1 MQTVTRDDLA
11 TQVLC
16 EARDVSHD
24 FLLPNRQA
32 IRVLE
37 GINLQIMPSEIVC
50 LLGPS
55 GCGKSTILRILAGL
69 VPPTRGEVFYHGE
82 SLHGLNP
89 GVAMVFQS
97 FALYPWMTVLGNV
110 QIVLRAAGLDP
121 LQVRERSSAVIRN
134 VGLAGS
140 EEAYPRELSGGMKQR
155 VGIARALALNPEV
168 LFMDEPFSQVD
179 ALTAESLRA
188 EVIDIWAVPGQH
200 PDSVVMVSHDI
211 REVVYMAD
219 RVVVLGANPGRIL
232 ATMENTLPRPR
243 NYSSPDA
250 VALVDRLHDIITGH
264 ALPDVA
270 PERGAAPGGEGP
282 VEPLPQ
288 VTTSEVVGLLEYL
301 DGRGGRQDIFRIAS
315 ETNREFG
322 RLIAVVEAAEMLNLV
337 DTPRRDVVLDAEGIR
352 LVRANAI
359 ERQRI
364 WREQLLKLRLFSEL
378 HAKLHARSGESLSMD
393 EVLGLIGDAMPY
405 EDSQQVFG
413 TLVRWA
419 RYGNLF
425 SYDEDRRILS
435 PQ

>member
-1 MQTVTRDDLA
+1 MQTVTRDDPT

-16 EARDVSHD
+16 EVRDVGHD
-24 FLLPNRQA
+24 FVLPNRMS

-37 GINLQIMPSEIVC
+37 GINLQIRPSEVVC

-69 VPPTRGEVFYHGE
+69 IVPTRGEVLYHGAT
-82 SLHGLNP
+82 LRGLNP

-97 FALYPWMTVLGNV
+97 FALLPWMTVLGNV

-121 LQVRERSSAVIRN
+121 QEVRERSSAVIGK

-155 VGIARALALNPEV
+155 VGIARALALNPEI

-188 EVIDIWAVPGQH
+188 EVIDIWAVKDQH

-232 ATMENTLPRPR
+232 AIVENTMPRPR
-243 NYSSPDA
+243 DYSAPGA

-264 ALPDVA
+264 ALPDIVA
-270 PERGAAPGGEGP
+270 ERSPVSGAEAPI
-282 VEPLPQ
+282 EPLPRA
-288 VTTSEVVGLLEYL
+288 TTSELIGLLEYL
-301 DGRGGRQDIFRIAS
+301 DGRGGRQDVFRIAS
-315 ETNREFG
+315 ETNRELG
-322 RLIAVVEAAEMLNLV
+322 QLIAVVKAGEMLNLV

-352 LVRANAI
+352 FVRANAV
-359 ERQRI
+359 ERQTI
-364 WREQLLKLRLFSEL
+364 WREQLLKLRLFREVDGML
-378 HAKLHARSGESLSMD
+378 RAGPGVSLSAD
-393 EVLGLIGDAMPY
+393 EVLRLIEGALPQ
-405 EDSQQVFG
+405 EDSRLVFE

-425 SYDEDRRILS
+425 SYDEDRRVLS
-435 PQ
+435 LQ

>member
-1 MQTVTRDDLA
+1 MQTATRDDPT

-16 EARDVSHD
+16 EVRDVGHD
-24 FLLPNRQA
+24 FVLPNRMSL
-32 IRVLE
+32 RVLE
-37 GINLQIMPSEIVC
+37 GINLQIRPSEVVC

-69 VPPTRGEVFYHGE
+69 IVPTRGEVFYHGAP
-82 SLHGLNP
+82 LRGLNP

-97 FALYPWMTVLGNV
+97 FALLPWMTVLGNV
-110 QIVLRAAGLDP
+110 QIVLRAAGMNS
-121 LQVRERSSAVIRN
+121 QEVRERASAVIGK

-155 VGIARALALNPEV
+155 VGIARALALNPEI

-188 EVIDIWAVPGQH
+188 EVIDIWAVKDQH

-232 ATMENTLPRPR
+232 AIVENTMPRPR
-243 NYSSPDA
+243 DYSVPGA

-264 ALPDVA
+264 ALPDIVA
-270 PERGAAPGGEGP
+270 ERSPVSGAEAPI
-282 VEPLPQ
+282 EPLPRA
-288 VTTSEVVGLLEYL
+288 TTSELIGLLEYL
-301 DGRGGRQDIFRIAS
+301 DGRGGRQDVFRIAS
-315 ETNREFG
+315 ETNRELG
-322 RLIAVVEAAEMLNLV
+322 QVIAVVKAGEMLNLV

-352 LVRANAI
+352 FVKANAV
-359 ERQRI
+359 ERQTI
-364 WREQLLKLRLFSEL
+364 WRAQLLKLRLFREVDGML
-378 HAKLHARSGESLSMD
+378 RARPGASVSAD
-393 EVLGLIGDAMPY
+393 DVLRWIEGAMPQ
-405 EDSQQVFG
+405 EDSRLVFE

-425 SYDEDRRILS
+425 SYDEDRRMLS
-435 PQ
+435 LQ